1 MTSPWSGLNEDHLLS
16 ELSNPPLSSVA
27 LNAEQGGY
35 EAAEL
40 LDGLMSGRV
49 KEPRLILV
57 EPRWVVARPS
67 SDVIAVD
74 DRDVAA
80 AVAYIRDNARRHIGV
95 EDIVKHSAV
104 SRRALEIRFHRS
116 LGRSIREEIERIRV
130 GRVKQLLVETKLPV
144 RKIAENTGFAS
155 QRYMST
161 VFHRVTGVTLAW
173 YRRRHQ
179 GP

>member
-1 MTSPWSGLNEDHLLS
+1 MIEACALGGMHVPNDVAVVGVDEDHLLS

-104 SRRALEIRFHRS
+104 SRPHWKSASTAASDDPSARRS
-116 LGRSIREEIERIRV
+116 SGSASAGSSNCWSRRSFRCGRSPKTR
-130 GRVKQLLVETKLPV
+130 GLPA
-144 RKIAENTGFAS
+144 RGT
-155 QRYMST
+155 
-161 VFHRVTGVTLAW
+161 
-173 YRRRHQ
+173 
-179 GP
+179 